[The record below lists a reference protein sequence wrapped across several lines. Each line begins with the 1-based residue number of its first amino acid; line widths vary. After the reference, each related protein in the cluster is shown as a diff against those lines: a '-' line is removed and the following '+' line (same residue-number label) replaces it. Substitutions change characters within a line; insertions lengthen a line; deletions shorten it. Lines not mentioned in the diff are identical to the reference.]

1 MDLELRTFPLRE
13 CRMDVDAD
21 GRPVLVGHAAVFNE
35 WSRVIPWGGPRG
47 KFRERI
53 LPGAF
58 DRTLADGPDVKLKVD
73 HDGLPL
79 ARTTSGTLTLTPD
92 EVGLGIRA
100 PLDPRD
106 PDAMRIIPK
115 IERGDLSQ
123 MSFAFWVE
131 DERWNTEGD
140 IDERTLYTLNLDGGD
155 VSVVADPAYP
165 QTDVALRS
173 LQKLLAEGRGGETPD
188 AGEGQVPLENLYR
201 GLELEQALRE
211 VSNP

>member
-13 CRMDVDAD
+13 CRVETDAD
-21 GRPVLVGHAAVFNE
+21 GRPVLVGHAAVFNQ

-47 KFRERI
+47 KFRERVR
-53 LPGAF
+53 PGAF
-58 DRTLADGPDVKLKVD
+58 DRTLAAGPDVKLKVD
-73 HDGLPL
+73 HEGLPL
-79 ARTTSGTLTLTPD
+79 GRTISGTLTLTPD
-92 EVGLGIRA
+92 DVGLGIRS

-106 PDAMRIIPK
+106 PDVMRLIPK

-131 DERWNTEGD
+131 EESWNTEGD
-140 IDERTLYTLNLDGGD
+140 IDERTLYAINLDGGD

-188 AGEGQVPLENLYR
+188 ADEGQVPLDILR
-201 GLELEQALRE
+201 CGMELEQELRE